1 MIFLGG
7 KEIEQSQ
14 YLTIF
19 ELPELKVFTGF
30 FEEKK
35 LSPKIGRGPQLFG
48 TACGDNCGQ
57 FQPPFGMK
65 PI

>member
-30 FEEKK
+30 FEKKK
-35 LSPKIGRGPQLFG
+35 LSPKNW
-48 TACGDNCGQ
+48 TWT
-57 FQPPFGMK
+57 
-65 PI
+65 PIIWDRMWG

>member
-30 FEEKK
+30 FEGKK
-35 LSPKIGRGPQLFG
+35 IVSQKLVVDPNYLGPHVGIIVGSFSHLLG
-48 TACGDNCGQ
+48 
-57 FQPPFGMK
+57 
-65 PI
+65 

>member
-30 FEEKK
+30 FEGKK
-35 LSPKIGRGPQLFG
+35 LSPK
-48 TACGDNCGQ
+48 NW
-57 FQPPFGMK
+57 
-65 PI
+65 